1 MDTSSE
7 RESEMAGKRKT
18 ARERLETL
26 RGDFRSI
33 EAQFVKEGD
42 FDFAQKLHD
51 YAKGMP
57 TPPTPGA
64 SGGMLD
70 D

>member
-1 MDTSSE
+1 
-7 RESEMAGKRKT
+7 MAGKRKT
-18 ARERLETL
+18 ARERLDTL

-33 EAQFVKEGD
+33 EAQFVREGA
-42 FDFAQKLHD
+42 FDFAKELHD

-57 TPPTPGA
+57 VPKAGDGD
-64 SGGMLD
+64 SD